1 MECGSEISSV
11 EADDVAAARSVF
23 VFARKHSR
31 DLDVGLTAAQ
41 RAELLAFSTLMEKL
55 ATATAVASWCEAKGF
70 SEYKKVGQTALPQ
83 ILLHREAWMGLPT
96 QSHLFSMSRV
106 AAASD

>member
-11 EADDVAAARSVF
+11 EADDAAAARSVF

-55 ATATAVASWCEAKGF
+55 STATAVASWCEAKGF
-70 SEYKKVGQTALPQ
+70 SEYKKVGQTAVP
-83 ILLHREAWMGLPT
+83 ILLQWKSGMRLPHT
-96 QSHLFSMSRV
+96 FISSPCH
-106 AAASD
+106 AACH